1 MLCTGLTAHRRAAE
15 GDLLG
20 IERAL
25 LFLSLALLAE
35 VAGTVGGFGSSVFF
49 VPIANFFFDF
59 ESVLGITALFHLAS
73 NLSKLGLFRA
83 GIDRRLL
90 VRLGVPSVL
99 FAILGGLAGTLV
111 ETAWLERLLAV
122 FLIGLSGWLL
132 WRPAATFAP
141 TTSNAVVAGALSGGM
156 AGLVGTGGAVRG
168 LALAAFDLPKEVFV
182 ATSAAIDMGIDLSRA
197 VVYWRNGYIHADD
210 LAWIPLLAVVAL
222 AGTWLGRRVLRRV
235 PQASF
240 RRIALLLVFAIG
252 WVTLLG
258 VALG

>member
-99 FAILGGLAGTLV
+99 FAILGGLAG
-111 ETAWLERLLAV
+111 
-122 FLIGLSGWLL
+122 
-132 WRPAATFAP
+132 
-141 TTSNAVVAGALSGGM
+141 ALSGGM

-222 AGTWLGRRVLRRV
+222 LGTWLGRRVLRRV

>member
-1 MLCTGLTAHRRAAE
+1 M
-15 GDLLG
+15 G

-99 FAILGGLAGTLV
+99 FAVLGGLAGTLV
-111 ETAWLERLLAV
+111 DTVWLERLLAV

-141 TTSNAVVAGALSGGM
+141 TTANAMVAGALSGGM

-168 LALAAFDLPKEVFV
+168 LALAAFDLHKEVFV
-182 ATSAAIDMGIDLSRA
+182 ATSA

-235 PQASF
+235 PQESF

-258 VALG
+258 VAMG

>member
-1 MLCTGLTAHRRAAE
+1 MGV
-15 GDLLG
+15 
-20 IERAL
+20 ERAL
-25 LFLSLALLAE
+25 LFLALALLAE
-35 VAGTVGGFGSSVFF
+35 IAGTVGGFGSSVFF

-59 ESVLGITALFHLAS
+59 QSVLGITALFHLAS

-90 VRLGVPSVL
+90 VRLGVPSVV
-99 FAILGGLAGTLV
+99 FAVLGALAGTLV
-111 ETAWLERLLAV
+111 DTVWLERLLAV

-132 WRPAATFAP
+132 WRPEATFAP
-141 TTSNAVVAGALSGGM
+141 TRTHAVVAGALSGGM

-197 VVYWRNGYIHADD
+197 VVYWRNGYIHVHD
-210 LAWIPLLAVVAL
+210 LAWIPWLAIVAL

-235 PQASF
+235 PQSVF
-240 RRIALLLVFAIG
+240 RRTALLLVFAIG

-258 VALG
+258 VAVG